1 MTRTCVGRVGC
12 RLCRVRLW
20 RGIGVR
26 AAVARARMEEERV
39 QQTIYDQL
47 GEPDPV
53 VTDWGVKDRAGAVT
67 WVREGREAAQRH
79 VFDRRDLGH
88 HAQLVTRRRTAWE
101 DAE

>member
-1 MTRTCVGRVGC
+1 M
-12 RLCRVRLW
+12 
-20 RGIGVR
+20 
-26 AAVARARMEEERV
+26 

-53 VTDWGVKDRAGAVT
+53 VTDWGVRDRAGAVT
-67 WVREGREAAQRH
+67 WVREGRETAQRH

>member
-1 MTRTCVGRVGC
+1 M
-12 RLCRVRLW
+12 
-20 RGIGVR
+20 R
-26 AAVARARMEEERV
+26 AAVTRARMEEERV

-53 VTDWGVKDRAGAVT
+53 VTDWGVRDRAGAVT
-67 WVREGREAAQRH
+67 WVREGREEAQRH

>member
-1 MTRTCVGRVGC
+1 M
-12 RLCRVRLW
+12 
-20 RGIGVR
+20 
-26 AAVARARMEEERV
+26 

-53 VTDWGVKDRAGAVT
+53 VTDWGVRDRAGAVT

-88 HAQLVTRRRTAWE
+88 HAQLVTWRRTEWE

>member
-1 MTRTCVGRVGC
+1 MTRTDAVHVGC

-26 AAVARARMEEERV
+26 AAVTRARMEEERV

-53 VTDWGVKDRAGAVT
+53 FTDWGVRDRAGAVT

-79 VFDRRDLGH
+79 VFDRRDLGYE
-88 HAQLVTRRRTAWE
+88 AQLVTRRRTALE
-101 DAE
+101 DA

>member
-1 MTRTCVGRVGC
+1 M
-12 RLCRVRLW
+12 CRVRLW

-26 AAVARARMEEERV
+26 GAVARARMEEERV

-53 VTDWGVKDRAGAVT
+53 TTDWGVRDRAGVVM

-79 VFDRRDLGH
+79 VFDRLDLGH
-88 HAQLVTRRRTAWE
+88 RAQLVTRRRTEWE